1 MKNHNEIQG
10 WFNYQQ
16 TFNFL
21 LSKVPDGGKFVE
33 CGAWLGKSSSFLC
46 DSSKGRVNIFIVDTW
61 KGSPN
66 ELSST
71 HQLATETDIYQI
83 FLDNMGDRKFTPL
96 RMDSC
101 EAAAK
106 FEDNSLDVVYID
118 MTHTYE
124 AVKRDIECWFPKVKN
139 GGYISGHDYAPYGWD
154 GVVRAVDEKFSGQID
169 TMDGNC
175 WIVQKKENT

>member
-1 MKNHNEIQG
+1 MKNWNEIQG

-21 LSKVPDGGKFVE
+21 LSSIPDGGKFVE
-33 CGAWLGKSSSFLC
+33 CGAWLGCSSAYLC
-46 DSSKGRVNIFIVDTW
+46 DAAKDRVKVYIVDTW

-66 ELSST
+66 ELT
-71 HQLATETDIYQI
+71 TNHTLATKMDIFPI

-101 EAAAK
+101 EASEH
-106 FEDNSLDVVYID
+106 FEDRTLDVVYID

-124 AVKRDIECWFPKVKN
+124 AVTQDIRCWLPKVKV
-139 GGYISGHDYAPYGWD
+139 GGYIAGHDYAAYAP
-154 GVVRAVDEKFSGQID
+154 GVMQAVNEAFGDKVTI
-169 TMDGNC
+169 MDGNC
-175 WIVQKKENT
+175 WIVKKETL